1 MTAQTNTELLA
12 DLDAAA
18 AELHR
23 HLPALTDEQV
33 AAPSRLPGWSRGHVL
48 AHLAGVCAAMAR
60 QVEYSVRG
68 ERIEYYD
75 GGVDGRNQ
83 AIERGALRTADE
95 HREVLAGATGQA
107 LDQFRALDEAGWTGP
122 ISYRGGTVRDGA
134 EALWR
139 ELVIH
144 LADLDLGVGPDAWTP
159 AFAEHLFGFLSA
171 RVPDDLRLRLQP
183 LGHEPRTIG
192 GGARTVSVNG
202 MATDIAAWLAGRQP
216 SLDSLRADADADGVA
231 LPDLLPW
238 PAGFPQ
244 R

>member
-1 MTAQTNTELLA
+1 MTEQTNTELLA
-12 DLDAAA
+12 ALDAAA
-18 AELHR
+18 AELLR
-23 HLPALTDEQV
+23 HLPPLTDAQA

-60 QVEYSVRG
+60 QVEYAERG
-68 ERIEYYD
+68 ETIEFYD
-75 GGVDGRNQ
+75 GGMDGRNQ
-83 AIERGALRTADE
+83 AIERGALRSAAE
-95 HREVLAGATGQA
+95 HREVLARGTGQV
-107 LDQFRALDEAGWTGP
+107 LDRFRALDQAGWAAP

-144 LADLDLGVGPDAWTP
+144 LSDLDIGVDPDTWTP
-159 AFAEHLFGFLSA
+159 AFAEHLFSFLSA

-183 LGHEPRTIG
+183 LGHLPRTIG

-231 LPDLLPW
+231 LPVLLPW
-238 PAGFPQ
+238 PAGIPQ